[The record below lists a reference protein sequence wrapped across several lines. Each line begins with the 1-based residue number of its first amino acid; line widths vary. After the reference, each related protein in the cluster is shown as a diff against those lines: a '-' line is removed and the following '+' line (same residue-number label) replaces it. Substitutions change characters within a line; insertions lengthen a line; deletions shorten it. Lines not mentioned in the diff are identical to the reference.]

1 MNLTSIGVAVV
12 KSHRNTVLLRS
23 SSEECHRNPKY
34 SHEIDETGKRT
45 LVTAF
50 LLVVSNVIG
59 YSLQNAVLVGLDF

>member
-1 MNLTSIGVAVV
+1 MV
-12 KSHRNTVLLRS
+12 KSHRNTVLLRA

-59 YSLQNAVLVGLDF
+59 YSLQNAVLVSKIISGND